1 LEASE
6 DLLTVFTPV
15 IQIRDLATPRL
26 KAMVQ
31 ALSPTQRQAL
41 MQRLGK
47 ELEKQLK
54 AHFLKR
60 EGEGNK
66 QGFPPQHFWAREVR
80 DKTALREATA
90 DRAVVGIDSAKFRF
104 KVNGGTI
111 RPGPGRRLLA
121 IPLRAE
127 AYGVLP
133 RAGTIPG
140 LFFKKMAGG
149 KMYLAAKDGSALRVY
164 WRLVPSVTQPPDP
177 RALPPM
183 EQLSAALEL
192 KTGQEVGRILNQ
204 GK

>member
-1 LEASE
+1 MISPEIK
-6 DLLTVFTPV
+6 V
-15 IQIRDLATPRL
+15 IDLATPRL
-26 KAMVQ
+26 KAILR
-31 ALSPTQRQAL
+31 ALSPAQRQAM

-66 QGFPPQHFWAREVR
+66 HGWPEQHFWNHEVR
-80 DKTALREATA
+80 GKTALREATA
-90 DRAVVGIDSAKFRF
+90 DRAVVGIDSAPFRF

-121 IPLRAE
+121 IPMRAE

-149 KMYLAAKDGSALRVY
+149 KMYLAAKDGTALRVY
-164 WRLVPSVTQPPDP
+164 WRLVPQVTQPPDL
-177 RALPPM
+177 RALPPA
-183 EQLSAALEL
+183 EQLQAALEA
-192 KTGQEVGRILNQ
+192 KANEEVGRIIQQ

>member
-1 LEASE
+1 MLAPDIKVI
-6 DLLTVFTPV
+6 DLVTPK
-15 IQIRDLATPRL
+15 L
-26 KAMVQ
+26 KAILQ
-31 ALSPTQRQAL
+31 ALSPSQRRL
-41 MQRLGK
+41 MMQRLGK
-47 ELEKQLK
+47 ELERQLK

-66 QGFPPQHFWAREVR
+66 HGWPSQHFWSREVR

-90 DRAVVGIDSAKFRF
+90 DHAVVGIDSAKFRF

-121 IPLRAE
+121 LPVRAE
-127 AYGVLP
+127 VYGVLP
-133 RAGTIPG
+133 RANTIPG

-177 RALPPM
+177 RALPPT
-183 EQLSAALEL
+183 EQLRAALEA
-192 KTGQEVGRILNQ
+192 KATEEVGRILQ
-204 GK
+204 QAK